1 MRPLLLCLLLI
12 AQGALAQV
20 YTYIDAEGNRV
31 FTDKP
36 RSSSAQ
42 PVILAPSNSV
52 QLNQPG
58 SAEPPA
64 GPAAVSKMAIHYQ
77 LLRILVPEPDASVH
91 NASGDLIVTATS
103 EPGLLPGHS
112 YRLLL
117 DGQVQGEPS
126 RSPVFP
132 LQHVDRGT
140 HLLAVEIIDA
150 AGLTVGAH
158 PAPALPHAPHV
169 AGAEAQGQPLPEGR
183 LRRAPRVPAEG
194 QAQGRSQHPALPL
207 NAIAPLRCNDAHHL
221 LSCPYF
227 GS

>member
-1 MRPLLLCLLLI
+1 MRALLLCLLLI

-20 YTYIDAEGNRV
+20 YTYVDAEGNRV

-52 QLNQPG
+52 QLSQPG
-58 SAEPPA
+58 GAAAPA
-64 GPAAVSKMAIHYQ
+64 APAAVSKMAIHYQ

-150 AGLTVGAH
+150 AGLTVERT
-158 PAPALPHAPHV
+158 PAQPFHMHRMSLAQKRKVNPCQKDDYGVRPECPLKDKPKEDKGLISILPF
-169 AGAEAQGQPLPEGR
+169 L
-183 LRRAPRVPAEG
+183 
-194 QAQGRSQHPALPL
+194 
-207 NAIAPLRCNDAHHL
+207 
-221 LSCPYF
+221 
-227 GS
+227 